1 MPTIGKHGPP
11 PPLIQIA
18 WVTRKGG
25 RTRAAVITLGSPLLA
40 ILLFFGG
47 SQLSHVQKI
56 ARSIWMA
63 LGGGG

>member
-1 MPTIGKHGPP
+1 MPTTGKHGPP

-18 WVTRKGG
+18 WVTRKSG

-40 ILLFFGG
+40 ALLFLGG
-47 SQLSHVQKI
+47 SQLSNIQKI
-56 ARSIWMA
+56 AKSIWIA